1 MFILQTIF
9 LQSFKKTNKIK
20 IPFIQD
26 RVFFWHL
33 INKTIYMLNSKKFV
47 AFQIHRMIYFSMIF
61 FREITE
67 TSRNFHT
74 KKIIENLT
82 RLTCCSANQ
91 SANACLELGLGPR
104 QFELCQHWPGLLRP
118 CFRIW
123 PFPLHLDIPQHTRS
137 GKIFDI

>member
-1 MFILQTIF
+1 MLN
-9 LQSFKKTNKIK
+9 FKK
-20 IPFIQD
+20 
-26 RVFFWHL
+26 L
-33 INKTIYMLNSKKFV
+33 ITC
-47 AFQIHRMIYFSMIF
+47 QIHRMIYFSMIF

-67 TSRNFHT
+67 TSCQFQ
-74 KKIIENLT
+74 KKKKNIENLT
-82 RLTCCSANQ
+82 GLTCYSANQ

-104 QFELCQHWPGLLRP
+104 QFGLCQHWPGLLRP